1 MVEIMKVKKYKLLLI
16 EDNKL
21 DRMAFKRFI
30 ETAGLPYDYTVAGS
44 ASQALEILESEQFD
58 VIISDY
64 SLGDGTALDILDF
77 AKNIPIIVVTA
88 ADAEETAVNAWKA
101 GAYDYIAKDFGL
113 DYLQA
118 IPRIIESAVNRKK
131 IEDALNRKQKN
142 LEAIFDAVPVGML
155 LADENMMIT
164 RVNDTIRQKVHRDY
178 PQIIDRQIGGALGC
192 VNSTQAEKGC
202 GHVPACSQCLFQQ
215 AIESVLDTGRSV
227 RNLDV
232 HPTLKINGEQV
243 TPWFRMSTELATI
256 DARKHVVIAL
266 DDITERK
273 KAEREL
279 RSVQDRYR
287 MIFENSAVAITMAD
301 EDERLVSW
309 NRFTETLLG
318 MNRDDLYLKSVK
330 SLYPD
335 REWDKIRTC
344 NIRQKG
350 MQHHLET
357 RMIRKD
363 GTEIDVDISLRVLKN
378 AEEGHTVSIGVIRDI
393 GERKRAEAKQ
403 AQLLDE
409 VENINKELCDFASIV
424 SHDLKAPLRGIRTLA
439 DWIVEDYADKLGQEG
454 TEQMKL
460 LVSRVERMHELIEG
474 VLDYSSVGRTGEER
488 VPVDLNV
495 LVPEA
500 VDLLAPP
507 EGIVIEIENELPT
520 VECERTRLAQV
531 FQNLLGNAIKYMDK
545 VQGRIRVGCAGD
557 GDFWEF
563 SVADNV
569 PGIKEK
575 HFEKVFQIFQTVSS
589 GHDGESTGV
598 GLTVVKKIIELYG
611 GKIRIESEYGEGS
624 TFFFTLPKRKTE
636 VGQRKLEANSTC

>member
-1 MVEIMKVKKYKLLLI
+1 MVGIMNVKKYKLLLI

-21 DRMAFKRFI
+21 DRMAFVRFVK
-30 ETAGLPYDYTVAGS
+30 TAELPYDCTIAGS
-44 ASQALEILESEQFD
+44 VSQALETLESEQFD

-64 SLGDGTALDILDF
+64 SLGDGTALDILDL
-77 AKNIPIIVVTA
+77 ANNIPIIVVTA

-101 GAYDYIAKDFGL
+101 GAYDYVRKDL
-113 DYLQA
+113 RLNYLQA
-118 IPRIIESAVNRKK
+118 IPRIIASAINRKK

-155 LADENMMIT
+155 LADENAMIT
-164 RVNDTIRQKVHRDY
+164 RVNDAIRQKVHRNY
-178 PQIIDRQIGGALGC
+178 PQIINRQIGGALGC
-192 VNSTQAEKGC
+192 VNSTEADKGC
-202 GHVPACSQCLFQQ
+202 GHAPVCSKCLLQQ
-215 AIESVLDTGRSV
+215 AIESVLDTGQSV
-227 RNLDV
+227 RNVDA
-232 HPTLKINGEQV
+232 HPTLRIDGEQV
-243 TPWFRMSTELATI
+243 TPWFRMSAELVTI
-256 DARKHVVIAL
+256 DACKYVVIAL
-266 DDITERK
+266 DDIAERK

-287 MIFENSAVAITMAD
+287 MIFENSAVAITMAN

-309 NRFTETLLG
+309 NSFTETLLG
-318 MNRDDLYLKSVK
+318 MDRDDLYLRPVK

-335 REWDKIRTC
+335 REWEKMRTC

-393 GERKRAEAKQ
+393 GERKRAESKQ
-403 AQLLDE
+403 TQLLDE
-409 VENINKELCDFASIV
+409 VENTNKELCDFASIV

-439 DWIVEDYADKLGQEG
+439 GWIVDDYADKLGQEG
-454 TEQMKL
+454 TEQMKV
-460 LVSRVERMHELIEG
+460 LVSRVDRMYELIEG
-474 VLDYSSVGRTGEER
+474 VLDYSSVGRTGEDR
-488 VPVDLNV
+488 VEVDLNV
-495 LVPEA
+495 LVPE
-500 VDLLAPP
+500 VIDLLAPP
-507 EGIVIEIENELPT
+507 EQIVIEIENELPT
-520 VECERTRLAQV
+520 VECERTRIAQV

-545 VQGRIRVGCAGD
+545 AGGRIRVGCVED
-557 GDFWEF
+557 VNSWEF
-563 SVADNV
+563 SVADNG

-611 GKIRIESEYGEGS
+611 GKIRIESEFGEGS
-624 TFFFTLPKRKTE
+624 TFLFTLPKRKTE
-636 VGQRKLEANSTC
+636 IGQRRLEANTAR

>member
-1 MVEIMKVKKYKLLLI
+1 MVGIMNAKKYKLLLI

-21 DRMAFKRFI
+21 DRMAFVRFAK
-30 ETAGLPYDYTVAGS
+30 TAELPYDCTIAGS
-44 ASQALEILESEQFD
+44 VSQALEILESEQFD

-88 ADAEETAVNAWKA
+88 ADAEETAINAWKA

-131 IEDALNRKQKN
+131 MEDALDRKQKN

-155 LADENMMIT
+155 LADENMVIT
-164 RVNDTIRQKVHRDY
+164 RVNETIRQKVHRDY
-178 PQIIDRQIGGALGC
+178 PQIINRKIGEALGC
-192 VNSTQAEKGC
+192 VNSTKNDRGC
-202 GHVPACSQCLFQQ
+202 GRDPVCSKCLFQQ
-215 AIESVLDTGRSV
+215 AVKSVLDTGQSVRSV
-227 RNLDV
+227 DV
-232 HPTLKINGEQV
+232 HPTLRIDGEQV
-243 TPWFRMSTELATI
+243 TPWFHMSAELVTI
-256 DARKHVVIAL
+256 DARKHVVIVL
-266 DDITERK
+266 DDVTERK
-273 KAEREL
+273 KAEREFRL
-279 RSVQDRYR
+279 VQDRYR

-309 NRFTETLLG
+309 NGFTETLLG
-318 MNRDDLYLKSVK
+318 MNRDDLYLRPVK

-335 REWDKIRTC
+335 REWEKMRTC
-344 NIRQKG
+344 NIGQKG

-357 RMIRKD
+357 RMIRRD

-393 GERKRAEAKQ
+393 GERKRAESKQ
-403 AQLLDE
+403 TQLLDE

-439 DWIVEDYADKLGQEG
+439 GWIVDDYADKLGQEG
-454 TEQMKL
+454 TEQMKV
-460 LVSRVERMHELIEG
+460 LVNRVDRMYELIEG
-474 VLDYSSVGRTGEER
+474 VLDYSSVGRTGEDR
-488 VPVDLNV
+488 VEVDLNV
-495 LVPEA
+495 LVPE
-500 VDLLAPP
+500 VIDLLAPP
-507 EGIVIEIENELPT
+507 EQIVIEIENELPT
-520 VECERTRLAQV
+520 VECERTRIAQV

-545 VQGRIRVGCAGD
+545 ADGRIRVGCVED
-557 GDFWEF
+557 VNSWEF
-563 SVADNV
+563 SVADNG

-589 GHDGESTGV
+589 GHEGESTGV

-611 GKIRIESEYGEGS
+611 GKIRIESEFGEGS
-624 TFFFTLPKRKTE
+624 TFLFTLPKRKTE
-636 VGQRKLEANSTC
+636 IGQRKLEANTAR